1 LRFLAQI
8 LRFLV
13 QILRFALFCV
23 ILRILRLLVRP
34 YVKPYFDAILQN
46 GYQAYTSILNKMT
59 ITSENQEEILEN
71 FSSEQNIVED
81 SPISN
86 APPLDDPQSTIS
98 S

>member
-1 LRFLAQI
+1 MKFSSAQNLREIIFSFFLFQQKYI
-8 LRFLV
+8 PDEY
-13 QILRFALFCV
+13 FA
-23 ILRILRLLVRP
+23 

>member
-1 LRFLAQI
+1 
-8 LRFLV
+8 
-13 QILRFALFCV
+13 
-23 ILRILRLLVRP
+23 
-34 YVKPYFDAILQN
+34 
-46 GYQAYTSILNKMT
+46 MT

-71 FSSEQNIVED
+71 ISSEHENIVED